1 MKKLLTVTAISVAVM
16 VMLALPVAYG
26 QDRAPQGEKVF
37 EGQLTRVDTAAKSI
51 TVKGTGDLE
60 MKFTYT
66 EQTQVLGQEKTVQGL
81 AGKVGTELRVTY
93 RDAAGN
99 HTATKI
105 EMIEKEMAKFENP
118 PMPRSSSC
126 A

>member
-1 MKKLLTVTAISVAVM
+1 MLRQLRLTGGKVMKKLLTVTAISVAVM
-16 VMLALPVAYG
+16 VMLALPPVAYG

-66 EQTQVLGQEKTVQGL
+66 EQPQVLGQEKTVQGL

-105 EMIEKEMAKFENP
+105 EMIEN
-118 PMPRSSSC
+118 R
-126 A
+126 

>member
-16 VMLALPVAYG
+16 VMLALPPVAYG

-66 EQTQVLGQEKTVQGL
+66 EQPQVLGQEKTVQGL

-105 EMIEKEMAKFENP
+105 EMIEN
-118 PMPRSSSC
+118 R
-126 A
+126 

>member
-1 MKKLLTVTAISVAVM
+1 MKKLVTATAVSVAVT
-16 VMLALPVAYG
+16 LLFLPFAYG
-26 QDRAPQGEKVF
+26 QDRAPQAEKVF
-37 EGQLTRVDTAAKSI
+37 EGHLMRVDTAGKSI

-105 EMIEKEMAKFENP
+105 EMIEN
-118 PMPRSSSC
+118 R
-126 A
+126 